1 MEKTRDQVIDDLCE
15 RGFLNYLF
23 DDKKFGKDF
32 MNDYLQSIDYESS
45 NTFFNKFIDYVVQQQ
60 EVAK

>member
-1 MEKTRDQVIDDLCE
+1 MEKTRDQVIDNLCE

-32 MNDYLQSIDYESS
+32 MNDYLLSIDSESS

-60 EVAK
+60 EVSQ

>member
-1 MEKTRDQVIDDLCE
+1 MLKTRDQIIDHLCQK
-15 RGFLNYLF
+15 GFLNYLF

-32 MNDYLQSIDYESS
+32 MNDYLLSIDSESS

-60 EVAK
+60 EEN